1 MSLDSKVALV
11 TGGGR
16 GIGRSIAHEL
26 ATLGAKVVVTGRSTS
41 DLEEVAE
48 QIGGVAISM
57 DLNDR
62 AQSDQALAQLQV
74 QVGGVD
80 ILVNNAGIADAAP
93 IKRTSLDTWDRIF
106 EVNVTA
112 VFRLC
117 KALLPHMTEQG
128 WGRIITI
135 ASNAGLTGYGY
146 SAPYCA
152 SKHAVIGFTRAM
164 AVDLGTTGVTINAV
178 CPGWVETDMAL
189 AAVERISQST
199 GRSTEKAR
207 ATLENMSPQRRMIS
221 PEEVASMT
229 AMLCGDGAR
238 GINGQ
243 SLVIDGGQVLK

>member
-1 MSLDSKVALV
+1 MSLNSKVALV

-16 GIGRSIAHEL
+16 GIGRSIALEL
-26 ATLGAKVVVTGRSTS
+26 AARGAKVVVTGRSTS

-48 QIGGVAISM
+48 QIGGVAIAM

-62 AQSDQALAQLQV
+62 AQSDQALTQLQE

-93 IKRTSLDTWDRIF
+93 IKRTSLETWDRIF

-117 KALLPHMTEQG
+117 KSLLPHMTEQG

-199 GRSTEKAR
+199 GRSAEKAR
-207 ATLENMSPQRRMIS
+207 AALENMSPQRRMIS